1 MDQMW
6 QIVEPMIT
14 GIGQIVMN
22 CDCRVWCRLPSTS
35 TGNSSKRTCWRG
47 LSTGERIGYDN
58 DHHHDSDADGKD
70 GDGDDDRDDD
80 DGDGDDD
87 DTVDADDLF
96 D

>member
-1 MDQMW
+1 MW

-14 GIGQIVMN
+14 GIGQIVKN
-22 CDCRVWCRLPSTS
+22 CDCRAWCRLPSTS
-35 TGNSSKRTCWRG
+35 TGNSFKRTYQRG